1 MRKITCIHPTRGRKQ
16 QAINTAAKWLRYADD
31 PCDIEYII
39 SVDDN
44 DTDSWMP
51 IVRLRPH
58 VNSSSTMDIKTIR
71 NNNRSAIDA
80 INNAAKIAT
89 GNVLIVVSDDT
100 SCPEHWDTL
109 LLQQLEGKSDFCAK
123 VDDGLQPTLVTMPIV
138 DRVYYERYG
147 YIYQNDYSHMFADQ
161 ELTAVAILTGKYI
174 KLPLV
179 FPHLHYTTGSNIF
192 DDINAKN
199 NATWAQGEALFNQR
213 LAFNF
218 GIPDNEI
225 VKPYSEIVWH

>member
-1 MRKITCIHPTRGRKQ
+1 MRKITCIHPSRNRPGKCLE
-16 QAINTAAKWLRYADD
+16 TAEKWRSSADNF
-31 PCDIEYII
+31 IEYII
-39 SVDDN
+39 SLDADDK
-44 DTDSWMP
+44 SEY
-51 IVRLRPH
+51 II
-58 VNSSSTMDIKTIR
+58 SSHAIPIR

-80 INNAAKIAT
+80 INVAAKIAI
-89 GNVLIVVSDDT
+89 GDILIVVSDDT
-100 SCPEHWDTL
+100 ACPEHWDTL
-109 LLQQLEGKSDFCAK
+109 LLQQLKGKSDFCAK
-123 VDDGLQPTLVTMPIV
+123 VDDGLQPTLVTMPII
-138 DRVYYERYG
+138 DRIYYERYG
-147 YIYQNDYSHMFADQ
+147 YMYQNDYSHMFADQ

-179 FPHLHYTTGSNIF
+179 FPHLHYTTGSNTF

>member
-1 MRKITCIHPTRGRKQ
+1 MRKITCIHPTMGRKE
-16 QAINTAAKWLRYADD
+16 QALNTATKWLRHADN
-31 PCDIEYII
+31 PWVIEYII

-44 DTDSWMP
+44 DTNSWMP
-51 IVRLRPH
+51 VVRLLPY
-58 VNSSSTMDIKTIR
+58 VDSSSTMDIKTIR
-71 NNNRSAIDA
+71 NDNRSAIDA
-80 INNAAKIAT
+80 INVAAKIAT
-89 GNVLIVVSDDT
+89 GYILIVVSDDT

-109 LLQQLEGKSDFCAK
+109 LLQQLKGKSDFCAK
-123 VDDGLQPTLVTMPIV
+123 VDDGLQPTLVTMPII
-138 DRVYYERYG
+138 DRIYYERYG

-174 KLPLV
+174 KLTLV
-179 FPHLHYTTGSNIF
+179 FPHLHYTTGSNTF